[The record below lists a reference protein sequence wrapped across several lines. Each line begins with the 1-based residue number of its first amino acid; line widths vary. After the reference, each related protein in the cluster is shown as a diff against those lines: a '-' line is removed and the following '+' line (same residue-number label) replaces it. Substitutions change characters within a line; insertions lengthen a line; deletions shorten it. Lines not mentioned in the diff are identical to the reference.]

1 MFGTV
6 SFPCAWQR
14 CGMVFERF
22 EDLLRHK
29 EQAHALGCVWRV
41 PNSIHLGQLQPPFF
55 QLPMVPGV
63 VASFPYMLSRTP
75 SLSSSSSSSVPV
87 AFPPYPA
94 LARPFPFSS
103 PLYVSGEVTERNQ
116 SSDTKRRGRRPANH
130 PAPADTAVTGS
141 NSPQSA
147 PKKRGRQPTEGL
159 VRPYACTFHDC
170 DKKYD
175 TLSHLNEHITLKKHG
190 ARKVPSDF
198 GELRHRL
205 RHEKNIQLRDELLGN
220 YMARSSEAA
229 AIAAMP
235 TLPAIPALDVIEP
248 HQSSADFSLHATSLD
263 PEQQQHQEEDDE
275 ETMEASTEPQEKEL
289 GGNFETTS
297 PDSNS

>member
-1 MFGTV
+1 M
-6 SFPCAWQR
+6 
-14 CGMVFERF
+14 
-22 EDLLRHK
+22 
-29 EQAHALGCVWRV
+29 
-41 PNSIHLGQLQPPFF
+41 
-55 QLPMVPGV
+55 
-63 VASFPYMLSRTP
+63 
-75 SLSSSSSSSVPV
+75 
-87 AFPPYPA
+87 
-94 LARPFPFSS
+94 
-103 PLYVSGEVTERNQ
+103 
-116 SSDTKRRGRRPANH
+116 
-130 PAPADTAVTGS
+130 
-141 NSPQSA
+141 
-147 PKKRGRQPTEGL
+147 
-159 VRPYACTFHDC
+159 RPYACTFHDC